1 MTRSVPIVP
10 CNLRGPSLC
19 LPPPPLCLSLSL
31 SWSLDFQRKNDLGT
45 LWSLTCEIHYIPSSS
60 TFLFSTRVRGWTRVE
75 TIFKRGNNYYC
86 YYYYIVES
94 FRVDLSFLFFFFYVT
109 IWNLIKGTVLWTLS
123 LSLHFFFFPFPKY
136 FVFRRKFYSLQDRI
150 PRKVLSRSNF
160 DSLRIRFTDR
170 VKVEKSRAYSSDTQH
185 NRVTAVLTL
194 IDARLARWGGRR
206 GRRGRRGGGDKIQQ
220 KKKKVNFDGRH
231 REIIHIKKN
240 IANGCTNVAMLVAFF
255 NGRIV
260 ASFPRNVGRMNY
272 LTYKYIYIYLWW
284 D

>member
-1 MTRSVPIVP
+1 MLLLLYCRKLSCRS
-10 CNLRGPSLC
+10 
-19 LPPPPLCLSLSL
+19 
-31 SWSLDFQRKNDLGT
+31 F
-45 LWSLTCEIHYIPSSS
+45 
-60 TFLFSTRVRGWTRVE
+60 FS
-75 TIFKRGNNYYC
+75 F
-86 YYYYIVES
+86 
-94 FRVDLSFLFFFFYVT
+94 FFFFYVT

-206 GRRGRRGGGDKIQQ
+206 GEKGGKIKFSKR
-220 KKKKVNFDGRH
+220 KKSEFWW
-231 REIIHIKKN
+231 
-240 IANGCTNVAMLVAFF
+240 T
-255 NGRIV
+255 
-260 ASFPRNVGRMNY
+260 ASGNN
-272 LTYKYIYIYLWW
+272 THQEKYCKWLHECCNARCIF
-284 D
+284 

>member
-19 LPPPPLCLSLSL
+19 LPPLPHCLSLSL

-136 FVFRRKFYSLQDRI
+136 FVFVIRKFYSLQDRI

-160 DSLRIRFTDR
+160 DSLRIRFTDG

-185 NRVTAVLTL
+185 NRIICCSYVDRRAT
-194 IDARLARWGGRR
+194 RSMRGEEGGER
-206 GRRGRRGGGDKIQQ
+206 GEDKIQQ
-220 KKKKVNFDGRH
+220 KKKSEFWW
-231 REIIHIKKN
+231 
-240 IANGCTNVAMLVAFF
+240 T
-255 NGRIV
+255 
-260 ASFPRNVGRMNY
+260 ASGNN
-272 LTYKYIYIYLWW
+272 THQEKYCKWLHECCNARCIF
-284 D
+284 